1 VRPPSIRQMDCRLR
15 LDSMAKPQLLVSPL
29 YIPALI
35 AGSLIVPG
43 ASENIMILLVYGAAG
58 FHRRHGDGNKTKD
71 FFRKCQTDE
80 AVFREHRENLP
91 ADGSG
96 DTSAGRAIER
106 ALKKKEQHLIS
117 PR

>member
-1 VRPPSIRQMDCRLR
+1 MDCRLR

-58 FHRRHGDGNKTKD
+58 FHRRHGV
-71 FFRKCQTDE
+71 RKCQTDE